1 MLESNSDINYT
12 DPKKTGEFSTY
23 LRQGDKTNTPSDN
36 EAMDREI
43 VSKMTNLLEG
53 LQFPA
58 TKEEIKDHLNKK
70 SPAMGNRIND
80 VLETIQNNLTQK
92 SKYNDVYD
100 IALATGLV
108 KKKN

>member
-1 MLESNSDINYT
+1 MSESNSDINYT
-12 DPKKTGEFSTY
+12 DPAKTGEFSTY

-36 EAMDREI
+36 EATDRETL
-43 VSKMTNLLEG
+43 SKMANLLEG

-58 TKEEIKDHLNKK
+58 TTEEIKNHVNKK

-80 VLETIQNNLTQK
+80 ELEAIQNNLNQK
-92 SKYNDVYD
+92 SEYQDVYD

-108 KKKN
+108 KKIN

>member
-1 MLESNSDINYT
+1 MSESNSDINYT
-12 DPKKTGEFSTY
+12 DPAKTGEFSTY

-36 EAMDREI
+36 EASDRETL
-43 VSKMTNLLEG
+43 SKMANLLEG

-58 TKEEIKDHLNKK
+58 TTEEIKNHVNKK

-80 VLETIQNNLTQK
+80 VLEAIQNNLNQK
-92 SKYNDVYD
+92 SEYQDVYD

-108 KKKN
+108 KKIN

>member
-1 MLESNSDINYT
+1 MSESNSDINYT
-12 DPKKTGEFSTY
+12 DPAKTGEFSTY

-36 EAMDREI
+36 EATDRETL
-43 VSKMTNLLEG
+43 SKMANLLEG

-58 TKEEIKDHLNKK
+58 TTEEIKNHVNKK

-80 VLETIQNNLTQK
+80 VLETIQNNLNQK
-92 SKYNDVYD
+92 SEYQDVYD

-108 KKKN
+108 KKIN

>member
-43 VSKMTNLLEG
+43 VSKMANLLEG

>member
-1 MLESNSDINYT
+1 MLESNGDINYT
-12 DPKKTGEFSTY
+12 DPTKTGEFSTY

-36 EAMDREI
+36 EAADREI
-43 VSKMTNLLEG
+43 VSKMANLLEG

-58 TKEEIKDHLNKK
+58 TTEEIKNHLNKK

-80 VLETIQNNLTQK
+80 VLEAIQNNLNQK
-92 SKYNDVYD
+92 SKYHDVYD
-100 IALATGLV
+100 IALVTGLV

>member
-1 MLESNSDINYT
+1 MSESKSDINYT
-12 DPKKTGEFSTY
+12 DPTKTGEFSTY
-23 LRQGDKTNTPSDN
+23 SRQGDKTNTPSDN
-36 EAMDREI
+36 EATDRETL
-43 VSKMTNLLEG
+43 SKMANLLEG

-58 TKEEIKDHLNKK
+58 TTEEIKNHVNKK

-80 VLETIQNNLTQK
+80 VLEAIQNNLNQK
-92 SKYNDVYD
+92 SEYQDVYD

>member
-1 MLESNSDINYT
+1 MSESNSDINYT
-12 DPKKTGEFSTY
+12 DPAKTGEFSTY

-36 EAMDREI
+36 EATDRETL
-43 VSKMTNLLEG
+43 SKMANLLEG

-58 TKEEIKDHLNKK
+58 TTDEIKDHVNKK

-80 VLETIQNNLTQK
+80 VLEAIQNNLNLK
-92 SKYNDVYD
+92 SEYQDVYD
-100 IALATGLV
+100 IARATGLV

>member
-36 EAMDREI
+36 EATDREI
-43 VSKMTNLLEG
+43 VSKMANLLEG
-53 LQFPA
+53 LQFPT

-80 VLETIQNNLTQK
+80 VLESIQNNLTQK

>member
-1 MLESNSDINYT
+1 MLESKNDINYT
-12 DPKKTGEFSTY
+12 DPTKTGEFSTY
-23 LRQGDKTNTPSDN
+23 ARQGDKTNNPPDN
-36 EAMDREI
+36 ETSERET
-43 VSKMTNLLEG
+43 VSKMANLLEG

-58 TKEEIKDHLNKK
+58 TTEEIKNHLNKK

-80 VLETIQNNLTQK
+80 VLEAIQNNLTQK
-92 SKYNDVYD
+92 SEYKDVYD

>member
-1 MLESNSDINYT
+1 MSESNSDINYT
-12 DPKKTGEFSTY
+12 DPTKTGEFSTH

-36 EAMDREI
+36 EATDREI
-43 VSKMTNLLEG
+43 VSKMANLLEG

-58 TKEEIKDHLNKK
+58 TTEEIKNHVNKK

-80 VLETIQNNLTQK
+80 VLEAIQNNLNQK
-92 SKYNDVYD
+92 SEYQDVYA
-100 IALATGLV
+100 IALDTGLV

>member
-1 MLESNSDINYT
+1 MSENNSDINYT
-12 DPKKTGEFSTY
+12 DPTKTGEFSTY

-36 EAMDREI
+36 EATDRETL
-43 VSKMTNLLEG
+43 SKMANLLEG

-58 TKEEIKDHLNKK
+58 TTEEIKKHVNKK

-80 VLETIQNNLTQK
+80 VLEAIQNNLNQK
-92 SKYNDVYD
+92 SEYQDVYD
-100 IALATGLV
+100 IGLATGLV

>member
-12 DPKKTGEFSTY
+12 DPKKTGEFSSY

-36 EAMDREI
+36 EATDREI
-43 VSKMTNLLEG
+43 VSKMLEG
-53 LQFPA
+53 HQFPA

-80 VLETIQNNLTQK
+80 VLESIQNNLTQQ

>member
-12 DPKKTGEFSTY
+12 DPTKTGELSTY

-43 VSKMTNLLEG
+43 VSKMANLLEG

-80 VLETIQNNLTQK
+80 VLESIQNNLTQE

>member
-1 MLESNSDINYT
+1 MSESNRDIHYT
-12 DPKKTGEFSTY
+12 DPTKTGEFSTY

-36 EAMDREI
+36 EATDREI
-43 VSKMTNLLEG
+43 VSKMANLLEG

-58 TKEEIKDHLNKK
+58 TTEEIKNHVNKK

-80 VLETIQNNLTQK
+80 VLEAIQNNLNQK
-92 SKYNDVYD
+92 SEYQDVYD

>member
-1 MLESNSDINYT
+1 MPESNSDINYT
-12 DPKKTGEFSTY
+12 DPAKTGEFSTY

-36 EAMDREI
+36 EATDRETL
-43 VSKMTNLLEG
+43 SKMANLLEG

-58 TKEEIKDHLNKK
+58 TTEEIKNHVNKK

-80 VLETIQNNLTQK
+80 VLEAIQNNLNQK
-92 SKYNDVYD
+92 SEYHDVYD
-100 IALATGLV
+100 IALDTGLV

>member
-1 MLESNSDINYT
+1 MSESNSDINYT
-12 DPKKTGEFSTY
+12 DPAKTGEFSTY

-36 EAMDREI
+36 EATDRETL
-43 VSKMTNLLEG
+43 SKMANLLEG

-58 TKEEIKDHLNKK
+58 TTDEIKDHVNKK

-80 VLETIQNNLTQK
+80 VLEAIQNNLNPKT
-92 SKYNDVYD
+92 KYHDVYD

-108 KKKN
+108 IKKN

>member
-36 EAMDREI
+36 EATDREI
-43 VSKMTNLLEG
+43 VSKMANLLEG
-53 LQFPA
+53 LQFPT

-80 VLETIQNNLTQK
+80 VLESIQNNLTQE

>member
-12 DPKKTGEFSTY
+12 DPTKTGEFSTY

-36 EAMDREI
+36 EATDREI
-43 VSKMTNLLEG
+43 VSKMANLLEG
-53 LQFPA
+53 LQFPT

-80 VLETIQNNLTQK
+80 VLESIQNNLTQE

>member
-36 EAMDREI
+36 EATDREI
-43 VSKMTNLLEG
+43 VSKMANLLEG

-80 VLETIQNNLTQK
+80 VLESIQNNLTRE

>member
-1 MLESNSDINYT
+1 MSESNSDINYT
-12 DPKKTGEFSTY
+12 DPTKTGEFSKY

-36 EAMDREI
+36 EATDREI
-43 VSKMTNLLEG
+43 VSKMANLLEG

-58 TKEEIKDHLNKK
+58 TTEEIKNHVNKK

-80 VLETIQNNLTQK
+80 VLEAIQNNLNQK
-92 SKYNDVYD
+92 SEYQDVYD

>member
-1 MLESNSDINYT
+1 MSESNSDINYT
-12 DPKKTGEFSTY
+12 DPAKTGEFSTY

-36 EAMDREI
+36 EATDRETL
-43 VSKMTNLLEG
+43 SKMANLLEG

-58 TKEEIKDHLNKK
+58 TTEEIKNHVNKK
-70 SPAMGNRIND
+70 SPAMGNRVND
-80 VLETIQNNLTQK
+80 VLEAIQNNLNQK
-92 SKYNDVYD
+92 SEYQDVYD